1 MGSEDVVFMSAAK
14 KIQIEEFREI
24 LYDRAREIHI
34 VRFPYNDFLFDDFT
48 E

>member
-1 MGSEDVVFMSAAK
+1 MGSEDVVFMSASK